1 VSWAGRRCVPA
12 VTEPSFRGC
21 RLYQSF
27 VGGTHPKPAL
37 AALYSSYVGSIQ
49 VPSPSSTYPFVVFLA
64 VQIKPTSLEL
74 CTGSLVT
81 PGVVLTAAHCLD
93 ETAGQP
99 IRSITVYI
107 GASYVHA
114 QHVQRLLESSP
125 ASLLTCRD
133 EQREYVHCR

>member
-1 VSWAGRRCVPA
+1 LLAVSVLR
-12 VTEPSFRGC
+12 S
-21 RLYQSF
+21 
-27 VGGTHPKPAL
+27 GTHPQPAL
-37 AALYSSYVGSIQ
+37 AAPIPRMLVSIQ

-64 VQIKPTSLEL
+64 IQIKPTSVEL

-107 GASYVHA
+107 GASYVQA
-114 QHVQRLLESSP
+114 QHVQRL
-125 ASLLTCRD
+125 A
-133 EQREYVHCR
+133 